1 MQESLLS
8 PDRVGS
14 SNAIK
19 SVLRRGSEEADQH
32 AGEIAMGLLIFS
44 RGRSVKVGLAGAIA
58 FLNADTPLGIWTLPN
73 LVLAGGLAWLLKEE
87 YPTSVW
93 HSLRS
98 PSHHKV
104 IQGTVS

>member
-1 MQESLLS
+1 
-8 PDRVGS
+8 
-14 SNAIK
+14 
-19 SVLRRGSEEADQH
+19 
-32 AGEIAMGLLIFS
+32 MGLLIFS